1 MFDSGTMFSKTE
13 LGSIFKSTL
22 HYNQNGKVCKKKS
35 ALNGTYVVVANN
47 SCLNGRN
54 AHSNGKNHIQYWNP
68 SLIPGA
74 SEVMDLR
81 KESTTTTLPN
91 QHNSLLQILNLL
103 LIPTD
108 KCSYHYSAQRPR
120 LTENRDHPR
129 KPHLDTKQRS
139 IDHGKCRSNRH
150 SCSTALTSMVQ
161 RTSMKMG
168 LQDYNSRILR

>member
-1 MFDSGTMFSKTE
+1 MQK
-13 LGSIFKSTL
+13 
-22 HYNQNGKVCKKKS
+22 KKKS
-35 ALNGTYVVVANN
+35 ALNGTHVVVANN
-47 SCLNGRN
+47 SCLNER
-54 AHSNGKNHIQYWNP
+54 GKIISSTNSSP
-68 SLIPGA
+68 IPGA

-91 QHNSLLQILNLL
+91 QHNFLLQTLNLL

-108 KCSYHYSAQRPR
+108 KCSYHCSSQKPR
-120 LTENRDHPR
+120 LTENGDHPR

-139 IDHGKCRSNRH
+139 IDHGKSRSNRQ

-168 LQDYNSRILR
+168 LQDYKSRILRNMI